1 MDTQVLKKIFKRKNE
16 PISDGLLEDMA
27 EYDSESRFRKLSG
40 FTYMLVYVVAILFSL
55 FQLFTAFRGVLLP
68 QIQRPIHLVF
78 AMSLIFLLYPTNYK
92 KMSNYIPWY
101 DYLFA
106 ALSVAVWL
114 YLVKEYK
121 LIMTWR
127 AGAPNTWD
135 LVFGAIAII
144 LVLEAT
150 RRIVGSAIVI
160 VAVVALLYSYFG
172 PYLPGI
178 FGHRGFSIE
187 RIINHMYM
195 TTEGIIGIPIGVS
208 STFVFLFIL
217 FGSFLNKTGLGK
229 FFIDLAIAISG
240 HTIGGPAKVA
250 VISSAMMG
258 SISGSSVANVVT
270 TGSFTIPL
278 MKSIGYQKD
287 FAGAVEAAA
296 STGGQVLPPIMG
308 AAAFIMAEFLG
319 ISYIKIAIASFIPA
333 LIYFLAVGVMVH
345 FEAARMGLKGLPKE
359 KIPNAS
365 KLIRE
370 KGFLVIPIFVLIYML
385 VKGYTP
391 LRAALVSII
400 VSVVVSMFKTE
411 TRLGLGDIL
420 DALENGAR
428 NALGVVAACAT
439 AGIVVGTVT
448 LTGLGLKIANGIVSL
463 AGGNV
468 ILTLIFTM
476 IASIILGAG
485 LPTTA
490 KYIILA
496 VMAVPALVTIGIHPL
511 AAHLFILYF
520 GIIADLTPP
529 VALAAY
535 AGAGISGGNPMK
547 TGFNAVRLAI
557 AGFIIPYIFAY
568 NPSFL
573 LIETTFIEVI
583 IIVFTSIIGVFAL
596 SISVIGYW
604 RIRLSYIERFFML
617 ISSFGMIWPGLY
629 TDFFALIVIVLI
641 YFLQKRRE
649 NIQNNQKIQ
658 NIAI

>member
-1 MDTQVLKKIFKRKNE
+1 MANKHGQLFEKIFKKKQDTV
-16 PISDGLLEDMA
+16 STDQLQTMA
-27 EYDSESRFRKLSG
+27 QYDPESRFRNLSG
-40 FTYMLVYVVAILFSL
+40 YIALFVSIVAIIFSL
-55 FQLFTAFRGVLLP
+55 FQLNTAFRGVLLP
-68 QIQRPIHLVF
+68 QIQRPTHLAF
-78 AMSLIFLLYPTNYK
+78 AMFLMFLLYPASQKNK
-92 KMSNYIPWY
+92 SNTIPWY
-101 DYLFA
+101 DYIFALF
-106 ALSVAVWL
+106 SVIIWL

-127 AGAPNTWD
+127 AGAPNTLD
-135 LVFGAIAII
+135 LILGAAAII
-144 LVLEAT
+144 LVLEST
-150 RRIVGSAIVI
+150 RRVVGFAITS
-160 VAVVALLYSYFG
+160 VAIIALLYSYFG
-172 PYLPGI
+172 PYIPGI
-178 FGHRGFSIE
+178 FGHRGFTIE

-208 STFVFLFIL
+208 ATFVFLFIL
-217 FGSFLNKTGLGK
+217 FGAFLNKTGLGQ
-229 FFIDLAIAISG
+229 FFIDFAIALSG

-278 MKSIGYQKD
+278 MKSIGYRKD

-296 STGGQVLPPIMG
+296 STGGQVLPPVMG

-319 ISYIKIAIASFIPA
+319 TSYIKIAIASVIPA
-333 LIYFLAVGVMVH
+333 LLYFLAVGIMVH
-345 FEAARMGLKGLPKE
+345 FEAARTDLKGLPKE
-359 KIPNAS
+359 QIPKAG

-370 KGFLVIPIFVLIYML
+370 RGFLVVPIFTLVYML
-385 VKGYTP
+385 VNGYTA
-391 LRAALVSII
+391 LRAAFISII
-400 VSVVVSMFKTE
+400 VSIVVAMFKKE
-411 TRLGLGDIL
+411 TRLTLGDIF
-420 DALENGAR
+420 DALESGAR

-448 LTGLGLKIANGIVSL
+448 LTGLGLKMANAIVGM
-463 AGGNV
+463 AGGSV
-468 ILTLIFTM
+468 LLTLFLTM

-496 VMAVPALVTIGIHPL
+496 VMAAPALITVGINPL

-547 TGFNAVRLAI
+547 TGFIAMRLAL

-568 NPSFL
+568 NPSIL
-573 LIETTFIEVI
+573 LIETTFLEALI
-583 IIVFTSIIGVFAL
+583 IILTSTVGVFAL
-596 SISVIGYW
+596 AVSVIGYW
-604 RIRLSYIERFFML
+604 NAKLLVIERFFL
-617 ISSFGMIWPGLY
+617 LFGSFGMIWPGLM
-629 TDFFALIVIVLI
+629 TDFFALLVVVVIFFI
-641 YFLQKRRE
+641 QRRRV
-649 NIQNNQKIQ
+649 NLSDNS
-658 NIAI
+658 